1 MLDEWEVCLY
11 TIHPP
16 LYGGIDEVTNEEGR
30 DLRVIAASLV
40 T

>member
-1 MLDEWEVCLY
+1 MRGMLIYD
-11 TIHPP
+11 PSP

-30 DLRVIAASLV
+30 DSRVIAASLV